1 MSSDSVRLPRRQ
13 ASILFGLGLAAL
25 LAGCQ
30 VRPLYDEASGTSENL
45 AAIAYSDVGSR
56 VGLEVRNRLIFL
68 SSGGAG
74 EAKTPQYRVQLNVT
88 SSVSGVELQRNTDN
102 PNVGRVIVTASYT
115 LKRISDDVTL
125 RTARRQTVALVDF
138 PEQEFAKRRAILN
151 GEDRA
156 AHQLA
161 ELIRADLAATLGR

>member
-1 MSSDSVRLPRRQ
+1 ML
-13 ASILFGLGLAAL
+13 LGLGLATL

-30 VRPLYDEASGTSENL
+30 VRPLYDETSGVSENL
-45 AAIAYSDVGSR
+45 AAIAYSDAGSR

-68 SSGGAG
+68 TGGGAG
-74 EAKTPQYRVQLNVT
+74 ETKTPQYRVELNIT
-88 SSVSGVELQRNTDN
+88 SSVMGVELQKNTDN
-102 PNVGRVIVTASYT
+102 PNVGRVTVTGSYT

-125 RTARRQTVALVDF
+125 RTARRQTTALVDF
-138 PEQEFAKRRAILN
+138 PEQEFAKVRAIRD

-161 ELIRADLAATLGR
+161 DLIKADLAATLGR

>member
-1 MSSDSVRLPRRQ
+1 MSSDSVRLPRRR
-13 ASILFGLGLAAL
+13 ASLLLGLGLATL

-45 AAIAYSDVGSR
+45 AAIAYSDVNSR
-56 VGLEVRNRLIFL
+56 VALEVRNRLIFL
-68 SSGGAG
+68 TGGGAG
-74 EAKTPQYRVQLNVT
+74 EAKTPQYRVELNIT
-88 SSVSGVELQRNTDN
+88 SSVMGVLLQENADN
-102 PNVGRVIVTASYT
+102 PNVGRVIVTGSYT

-125 RTARRQTVALVDF
+125 RAARRKAIALVDF
-138 PEQEFAKRRAILN
+138 PEQEFAKRRAIID

-161 ELIRADLAATLGR
+161 DLIKADLAATLGR

>member
-1 MSSDSVRLPRRQ
+1 MSFDSVRLPRRR
-13 ASILFGLGLAAL
+13 ASMLLGLGLATL

-30 VRPLYDEASGTSENL
+30 VRPLYDETSGISENL
-45 AAIAYSDVGSR
+45 AAIAYSDAGSR

-68 SSGGAG
+68 TGGGAG
-74 EAKTPQYRVQLNVT
+74 EAKTPQYRVQLNIT
-88 SSVSGVELQRNTDN
+88 SSVIGVLLQENADN
-102 PNVGRVIVTASYT
+102 PNVGRVIVTGSYT

-125 RTARRQTVALVDF
+125 RTARRQAIALVDF
-138 PEQEFAKRRAILN
+138 PEQEFAKVRAIRD

-161 ELIRADLAATLGR
+161 DLIKADLAATLGR